1 MSPPP
6 PHPNHQPAPDLT
18 RSVVREDAIESGFLG
33 TLQKLK
39 YEYRPDI
46 TNRASLEANFRE
58 KFEALNR
65 VRLTDAEF
73 ARLSL
78 PPLSRARMVDTVAM
92 ARRKYPGLPASL
104 DALCRRFDIDLSQ
117 RTTHNAL
124 LDCRLL
130 AQVYIELLGGR
141 QPGLGLVS
149 TAASRAAA
157 LAASLAAPVAR
168 TARLVTVTEEERLAH
183 AAFLD
188 RFVKEP
194 VWAMFAPPPAG
205 ENE

>member
-1 MSPPP
+1 
-6 PHPNHQPAPDLT
+6 
-18 RSVVREDAIESGFLG
+18 
-33 TLQKLK
+33 
-39 YEYRPDI
+39 
-46 TNRASLEANFRE
+46 
-58 KFEALNR
+58 
-65 VRLTDAEF
+65 
-73 ARLSL
+73 
-78 PPLSRARMVDTVAM
+78 MVDTVAM

-130 AQVYIELLGGR
+130 AEVYVELLGGR

-157 LAASLAAPVAR
+157 LASPVAR
-168 TARLVTVTEEERLAH
+168 TPRLVTVTEEERAAH

-188 RFVKEP
+188 RFVKDS
-194 VWAMFAPPPAG
+194 VWAILDQTTAAEG
-205 ENE
+205 D